1 MTLFYTVLMD
11 KNINVLSFYI
21 IFIKLEKRKPTKVN
35 KNKPF
40 LIVLCTV
47 FILYYISRAVLH
59 VSVSG
64 MIFFLCFL
72 TDFNYF
78 PLKKNSEC
86 FRIKSKQVKKKK
98 MTILK
103 DGFSYF
109 FIDFQ

>member
-78 PLKKNSEC
+78 PLKKILNVSE
-86 FRIKSKQVKKKK
+86 
-98 MTILK
+98 
-103 DGFSYF
+103 
-109 FIDFQ
+109 